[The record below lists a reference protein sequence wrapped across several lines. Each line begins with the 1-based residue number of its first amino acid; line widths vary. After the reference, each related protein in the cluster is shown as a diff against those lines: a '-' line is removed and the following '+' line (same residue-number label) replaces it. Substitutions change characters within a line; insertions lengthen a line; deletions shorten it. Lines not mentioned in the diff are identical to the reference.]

1 MKLPSMRTSL
11 STPISIAVCGLSA
24 APAIA
29 ADLDISVQIPQ
40 LDVAEYHRPYVA
52 IWLEREDRSVASNL
66 AVWYQVKRGGGGPGA
81 PAAAP
86 AGEAPKGAAP
96 QAGGGEGGTKW
107 LPDLRQW
114 WRRAGR
120 ELTVPIDGVTGATR
134 PVGEHKLSFSTGKA
148 PLAELAPGKYKLVVE
163 AAREDGGRE
172 LVDLPFEWP
181 ASAKQDLKAQG
192 KSELGAI
199 TLAIKP

>member
-1 MKLPSMRTSL
+1 MKLPSMRTPL
-11 STPISIAVCGLSA
+11 SIAVCGLSA
-24 APAIA
+24 APAMA
-29 ADLDISVQIPQ
+29 ADLDVSVQIPQ

-52 IWLEREDRSVASNL
+52 VWL
-66 AVWYQVKRGGGGPGA
+66 KRGGGPGG
-81 PAAAP
+81 PAAAA
-86 AGEAPKGAAP
+86 AGDAPKGPAP

-114 WRRAGR
+114 WRRTGR

-172 LVDLPFEWP
+172 LVDIPFEWP
-181 ASAKQDLKAQG
+181 AAG